1 VEVEAMHGAAITA
14 LTLYDMLKPI
24 DKGIEISSIK
34 LETKTGGKSDAKNN
48 SEITLNCVVIVCSD
62 TISAG
67 QNVDTSGKYLVNK
80 LEEMG
85 CKMMHFD
92 IIPDEVERIRAKV
105 QHFSDVGA
113 DLLIFVG
120 GTGLSERD
128 VTPQAISP
136 LIDVEVPGIM
146 ERLRSYGQDRM
157 PYAMFSR
164 GIAGFI
170 KGTLVITLPGSQGAV
185 KDAVQALFPQLFH
198 VFKVRDGYRHE

>member
-1 VEVEAMHGAAITA
+1 
-14 LTLYDMLKPI
+14 
-24 DKGIEISSIK
+24 
-34 LETKTGGKSDAKNN
+34 
-48 SEITLNCVVIVCSD
+48 
-62 TISAG
+62 
-67 QNVDTSGKYLVNK
+67 
-80 LEEMG
+80 
-85 CKMMHFD
+85 
-92 IIPDEVERIRAKV
+92 
-105 QHFSDVGA
+105 
-113 DLLIFVG
+113 
-120 GTGLSERD
+120 

-185 KDAVQALFPQLFH
+185 KDAVQALFPQIFH